1 MGLEFNR
8 KKAGSVYLVNDE
20 SDRDADIVAV
30 LLEGPVSVGF
40 LNLGPSSGDR
50 IINQQEVDVH
60 VTQLHKQLSKC
71 TSVLSWVQ
79 TWNSCIGRFF
89 GHSFGDPSNCF
100 GLTHVDNIL
109 ETHKRMQR
117 QLFNGED
124 ANGTSVTDHLK
135 RMIVSRFGIIDVP
148 DAFIFLPEQL
158 GGLGVRNPFIASFLV
173 RDQVYKNPLDRLNKF
188 LKKERKSTRTPRG
201 SSMRWASWDGAAF
214 QDYLH
219 ERIRRVLQDRHRRA

>member
-135 RMIVSRFGIIDVP
+135 RMIVSRFGIIDVS